1 MKEEII
7 FLQDYFSLLKIRFE
21 EAVLMNLRIPAEYY
35 EQYLVPPISL
45 QILVEN
51 AIKHNEFSD
60 QLPLQIDIDM
70 QDEML
75 VISNITRKKH
85 LRKSS
90 SKIGLRN
97 LTERYK
103 LTTDKSLSV
112 VESESRFIVYLPLLK
127 ID

>member
-1 MKEEII
+1 M
-7 FLQDYFSLLKIRFE
+7 
-21 EAVLMNLRIPAEYY
+21 MNLTIPG
-35 EQYLVPPISL
+35 EQYDQYLIPPISL

-60 QLPLQIDIDM
+60 MAPLQIDIVM

-75 VISNITRKKH
+75 VVSNDIRKKV

-90 SKIGLRN
+90 SKIGLSN
-97 LTERYK
+97 LRERYK
-103 LTTDKSLSV
+103 LTTEKALIII
-112 VESESRFIVYLPLLK
+112 EEENKFIVYLPLLK